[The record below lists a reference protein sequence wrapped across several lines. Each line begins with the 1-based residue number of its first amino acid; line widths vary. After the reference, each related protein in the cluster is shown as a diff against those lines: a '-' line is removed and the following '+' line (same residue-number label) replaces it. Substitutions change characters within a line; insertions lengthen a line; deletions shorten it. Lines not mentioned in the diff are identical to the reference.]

1 MCMDK
6 HRLLGH
12 CELSDN
18 ICMYYVYPS
27 IMGVFTI
34 IMIMRMITNIT
45 IVTIIIITVIT
56 NITII
61 LYHHIAWVATTGHGS
76 GRLVL
81 SDVRP
86 HNCTQSFFIEIIT
99 IVIMIIIIMISIA
112 RPHN

>member
-6 HRLLGH
+6 HRLLGGH
-12 CELSDN
+12 CELSDK

-27 IMGVFTI
+27 IMEVFTI

-45 IVTIIIITVIT
+45 NITIITVIT

-61 LYHHIAWVATTGHGS
+61 LYHHHIAWVATTGHGS

-99 IVIMIIIIMISIA
+99 IVIMIIIKS
-112 RPHN
+112 